1 MFMKNQNSG
10 FHQKNTIYLNEIAYK
25 QVLQE

>member
-10 FHQKNTIYLNEIAYK
+10 FHQKNTIYLNEIVYK

>member
-10 FHQKNTIYLNEIAYK
+10 IHQNNTIYLNEIAYK